1 MIKKIYLFFLLIV
14 GVGISVIAGLFSISG
29 LTTIFKGSYFSVLLM
44 GSFLEVAKVSI
55 SIYLHLF
62 WKDIR
67 KLLAAYLL
75 FALLILMAITSLGI
89 YGYLSKSFFNSTDT
103 SSMYT
108 KVESMNIS
116 LELEK
121 SKVKTARDEIEYLN
135 NLPRDEKKSWH
146 IYRIQKLSKDID
158 GYSTKLDSINEKYI
172 TEKVKLNSLESE
184 VGPLKY
190 LAMIIYNDKSQDS
203 IAKSVQ
209 IFIIFIVL
217 VFDPLAILIILSSIN
232 GYEIIKKE
240 EEKSLIVQNKNKIIE
255 EIKHIVKEEEE
266 EEEEIIK
273 EIEKEE
279 IIEKNEHFFLK
290 DENEIEDNE
299 QVLQLYSSITD
310 NKQEIEKEIIN
321 DFNKK
326 RRYKKKKIENIIEEK
341 TKDDIKN
348 NSIEEYEQEI
358 EFEMEEEK
366 EDIIIE
372 QKEELK
378 IEEDK
383 DEIDLDV
390 FNTILEEVVESNKSE
405 EDIDKMYKNIPMIK
419 GRFQ

>member
-67 KLLAAYLL
+67 KLLAVYLL

-232 GYEIIKKE
+232 GFEIIKRKE
-240 EEKSLIVQNKNKIIE
+240 EQTLIIENKNKIIE

-266 EEEEIIK
+266 EVIK

-279 IIEKNEHFFLK
+279 NVEKNEHFFLK

-299 QVLQLYSSITD
+299 QVLQLYYSITD

-348 NSIEEYEQEI
+348 NSIEEDEQEI
-358 EFEMEEEK
+358 EFEMEEETK
-366 EDIIIE
+366 ENIIVE
-372 QKEELK
+372 QKEE
-378 IEEDK
+378 K
-383 DEIDLDV
+383 DEIDFDV
-390 FNTILEEVVESNKSE
+390 FNAILEEVVESNKNE
-405 EDIDKMYKNIPMIK
+405 EDIDKMYKNTPMIK